1 MIVAEVESI
10 GGFVG
15 GSISEPLLQGGIL
28 LSVLAYMIH
37 VEVWMA
43 ATAFALFVPQLVFVP
58 LMQGAMNRRTRSRVQ
73 IIRQLSVS
81 VVEGVNGDAAHDRTD
96 DERIQQC
103 SSSTWESSA
112 SSSR

>member
-1 MIVAEVESI
+1 METISAARTTPAAASGPEAEGIQASMIVAEVESI

-28 LSVLAYMIH
+28 LSVLAYMTH

-58 LMQGAMNRRTRSRVQ
+58 LMQGAMNRRF
-73 IIRQLSVS
+73 
-81 VVEGVNGDAAHDRTD
+81 DAA
-96 DERIQQC
+96 
-103 SSSTWESSA
+103 
-112 SSSR
+112 